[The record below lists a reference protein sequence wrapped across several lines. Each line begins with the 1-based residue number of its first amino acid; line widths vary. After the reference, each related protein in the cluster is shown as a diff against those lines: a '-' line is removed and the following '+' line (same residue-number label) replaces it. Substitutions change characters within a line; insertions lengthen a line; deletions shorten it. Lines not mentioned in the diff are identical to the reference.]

1 MGIFPNRFT
10 TKGKVSKED
19 AQNFDFKATLTYN
32 GEAVSDENVHY
43 LYTGVQSNL
52 KPYSSTTTAPTE
64 PGVYTMT
71 VVTIGGNYKAAPIT
85 RTFTI
90 TK

>member
-1 MGIFPNRFT
+1 MCKPLVRLGSYKPMTFRSW
-10 TKGKVSKED
+10 VVD
-19 AQNFDFKATLTYN
+19 
-32 GEAVSDENVHY
+32 Y

-52 KPYSSTTTAPTE
+52 KPYSSTTKAPTE

-71 VVTIGGNYKAAPIT
+71 AVTVGGNYQAAPII

>member
-1 MGIFPNRFT
+1 MTFRSW
-10 TKGKVSKED
+10 VVD
-19 AQNFDFKATLTYN
+19 
-32 GEAVSDENVHY
+32 Y

-52 KPYSSTTTAPTE
+52 KPYYSTTKAPTE

-71 VVTIGGNYKAAPIT
+71 AVTVGGNYQAAPII

>member
-1 MGIFPNRFT
+1 MQSLQLLT
-10 TKGKVSKED
+10 TRTKISKEE

-32 GEAVSDENVHY
+32 DEVVSDENVHY

-71 VVTIGGNYKAAPIT
+71 AVTVGGNYQAAPII